1 MNSSKGPLSVHCYW
15 CESLVPG
22 FKKAD
27 QVDSVELLRTFTCAF
42 VKQEVAPGML
52 VRVRQMSH
60 LEQSSVLVMASVG

>member
-1 MNSSKGPLSVHCYW
+1 MGWGLK
-15 CESLVPG
+15 
-22 FKKAD
+22 
-27 QVDSVELLRTFTCAF
+27 VDSVELLRTFTCAF